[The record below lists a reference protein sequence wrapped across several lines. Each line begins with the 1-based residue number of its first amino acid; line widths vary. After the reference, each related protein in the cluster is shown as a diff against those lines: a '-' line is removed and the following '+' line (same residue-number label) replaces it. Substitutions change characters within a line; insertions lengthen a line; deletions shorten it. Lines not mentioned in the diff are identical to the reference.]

1 MCQFLKPTREKIVFF
16 QLTKLREKIFFTVN
30 LVLLALVSAGNLTKL
45 ENYDMTG

>member
-1 MCQFLKPTREKIVFF
+1 VSVSKAQRRKNSFF
-16 QLTKLREKIFFTVN
+16 QLTKLREKNIFTVN